1 VLTPD
6 SERPVVI
13 ARLTGLDDVDVIGA
27 EDVPDISD
35 DPATP
40 QTPVWVGRPER
51 NSRCWPCGW
60 SDWFEVRRVHL
71 LRGAGWT
78 YAWGSRTAIAYSTGR
93 PSPTAHPEAELWLGA
108 HPDDPTRLVTA
119 EGEQPL
125 LDILRDDPDGQP
137 GATARGAST
146 THCPS

>member
-51 NSRCWPCGW
+51 NSRCWPW
-60 SDWFEVRRVHL
+60 E
-71 LRGAGWT
+71 
-78 YAWGSRTAIAYSTGR
+78 
-93 PSPTAHPEAELWLGA
+93 
-108 HPDDPTRLVTA
+108 RLV
-119 EGEQPL
+119 
-125 LDILRDDPDGQP
+125 
-137 GATARGAST
+137 RG
-146 THCPS
+146 

>member
-1 VLTPD
+1 VLTAD
-6 SERPVVI
+6 TERLVVV

-78 YAWGSRTAIAYSTGR
+78 YAWGSRTASAYFTGR

-108 HPDDPTRLVTA
+108 HPGDPTGLVTD
-119 EGEQPL
+119 EGEQPP
-125 LDILRDDPDGQP
+125 LDTL
-137 GATARGAST
+137 ATTRTDSRAPPPVVAST